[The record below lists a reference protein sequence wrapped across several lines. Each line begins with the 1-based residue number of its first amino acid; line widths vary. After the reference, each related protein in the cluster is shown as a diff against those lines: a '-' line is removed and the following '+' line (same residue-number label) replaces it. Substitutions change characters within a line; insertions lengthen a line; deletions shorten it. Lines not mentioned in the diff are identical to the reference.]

1 MISLSNVFIYA
12 CSYVA
17 NQFQYHQD
25 ILTPAEAL
33 LFATLALQK
42 KDKGTLTWEVVVC
55 VWGCAL
61 LIWNHV
67 PYEQQG
73 FFPKQL
79 ADPVAINHWTKLS
92 KLSFA

>member
-1 MISLSNVFIYA
+1 MFI
-12 CSYVA
+12 CSYAA

-25 ILTPAEAL
+25 IPTRAEAL

-55 VWGCAL
+55 VCDL

-67 PYEQQG
+67 PYEQQV
-73 FFPKQL
+73 FFQNK
-79 ADPVAINHWTKLS
+79 
-92 KLSFA
+92 